1 MNTKEPLCRRTFA
14 IKIANLSAAGLAGG
28 LARALH
34 AAQAPKTIAT
44 GPWQLGCYTRPWD
57 QYDYRVALEGMAEAG
72 FKYAGIM
79 TANTKGWLILTVDS
93 SLEEANAVGQEV
105 KKRGLKALSLYAG
118 EFPVAQS
125 VPAGI
130 EGLKKLINLCVAG
143 SCPSLML
150 AGTAEEKLHQ
160 PYYQVIKECCDYAAA
175 KGVGLSLKPHGGL
188 NATGPQCR
196 KAIALVGHK
205 NFGLWYDPGNIC
217 YYSDGQLDP
226 VDDAATVDG
235 LVVGM
240 SVKDY
245 RPPKDVLVTPGDGKV
260 DFAAVLARLKQ
271 GGFTRGPLLIE
282 CLARGPAQ
290 KITADAKKTR
300 LFLEALT
307 GQKDVGVSQ

>member
-1 MNTKEPLCRRTFA
+1 MTDGHVPLTRRAFA
-14 IKIANLSAAGLAGG
+14 RHVAKLAAASCASGLMRSLPAA
-28 LARALH
+28 LAAETT
-34 AAQAPKTIAT
+34 AA

-57 QYDYRVALEGMAEAG
+57 QYDYRVALDGMAEAG

-79 TANTKGWLILTVDS
+79 TANTKGWLILTVNS
-93 SLEEANAVGQEV
+93 SLEEANGVSEEV
-105 KKRGLKALSLYAG
+105 KQRGLKALSLYAG

-125 VPAGI
+125 LEAGI
-130 EGLKKLINLCVAG
+130 EGLKKLVNLCVAC
-143 SCPSLML
+143 SCPNLML
-150 AGTAEEKLHQ
+150 AGTADEKLYP
-160 PYYQVIKECCDYAAA
+160 PYYQVVKECGDYAAT

-205 NFGLWYDPGNIC
+205 NFGLWYDPGNVF

-245 RPPKDVLVTPGDGKV
+245 RHPKEVLVTPGAGKV
-260 DFAAVLARLKQ
+260 NFAALFARLKQ

-282 CLARGPAQ
+282 CLERGPAE

-300 LFLEALT
+300 LLLEELT
-307 GQKDVGVSQ
+307 GQKT